1 MKKKKNEGA
10 IKITK
15 MARYGSIKFVATIG
29 GKQKLVTEL
38 VDIVPK
44 TQRVQNILEE
54 VMEMQD
60 NPIIFLGYED
70 HIMGYDLNSNA
81 LIYDAIGII
90 NQIKDENMKYDKENG
105 ECVLEWE
112 EYYDSAMEMLLN
124 GQLTRVSLITGRN
137 EEATKEE
144 TVDPILMHQ
153 FLVD

>member
-1 MKKKKNEGA
+1 
-10 IKITK
+10 